1 MHPETSCVTTKGQIV
16 IPARLRRQFNV
27 KQGTRVVFEQKKDGW
42 MVRPITTETIDA
54 LRGMLKTKPGE
65 KPVTQ
70 QLLEERD
77 ADRNREE
84 G

>member
-42 MVRPITTETIDA
+42 MVRPITTETIDT
-54 LRGMLKTKPGE
+54 LRGILKTKPGG

-70 QLLEERD
+70 QLLEERA
-77 ADRNREE
+77 ADRKREE